1 MSNFTKMALQQISD
15 EIPTKSPGDF
25 SSDTREVSYPPY
37 KCFSSGVGASH
48 CINLL
53 GSRVHAMNLDPK
65 NWTDKTQEAFVAA
78 QDLAREQSNPQVYPV
93 HIALALFVDPE
104 VCAIQRRI
112 FEE

>member
-1 MSNFTKMALQQISD
+1 
-15 EIPTKSPGDF
+15 
-25 SSDTREVSYPPY
+25 
-37 KCFSSGVGASH
+37 
-48 CINLL
+48 
-53 GSRVHAMNLDPK
+53 MNLDPK